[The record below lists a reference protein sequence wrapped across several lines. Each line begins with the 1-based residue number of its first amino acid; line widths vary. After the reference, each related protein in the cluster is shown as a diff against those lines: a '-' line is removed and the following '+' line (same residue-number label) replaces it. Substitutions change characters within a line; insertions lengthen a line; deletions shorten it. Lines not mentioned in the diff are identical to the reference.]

1 MPFMSLLS
9 SPAIIGGGLSL
20 VGGLLGGSAAKS
32 SANTQADAARYA
44 AEHQQRQFDL
54 INQQQAPYRGY
65 GYTALNQIGGLL
77 GGQTPMYDAQG
88 KPVLDASGQP
98 MTQQGTGYL
107 TRQFGPEDLKT
118 SLAPN
123 YEFMLKEGQRAAR
136 QRLNAGGSGG
146 SDIDRGIT
154 RFAEDYASNAYQ
166 NAFQNFSAQRKDIYN
181 TLASIAGIGQTGQS
195 ATNAANAALGTN
207 LSSLATGSAAVQGAG
222 QVAAANAYGGA
233 LGNIGGYSYLQGLRN
248 PNQQNQQAPAP
259 IQIGPSQ
266 PAIIPEGAQQMSM
279 QGVYSPTIG

>member
-1 MPFMSLLS
+1 MPFMALIS
-9 SPAIIGGGLSL
+9 SPAVIGGGLSL
-20 VGGLLGGSAAKS
+20 LGGVLGANAAESAAD
-32 SANTQADAARYA
+32 TQSNAARYA
-44 AEHQQRQFDL
+44 ADLQQRQFNL
-54 INQQQAPYRGY
+54 INEQQAPYRGY

-77 GGQTPMYDAQG
+77 GGQTPMYDTQG
-88 KPVLDASGQP
+88 KPVLDANGKP
-98 MTQQGTGYL
+98 MMQTGSGYL

-136 QRLNAGGSGG
+136 QRLNANGSGG

-166 NAFQNFSAQRKDIYN
+166 NAFNNFSSQRKDIYN
-181 TLASIAGIGQTGQS
+181 TLAGIAGIGQTGQS
-195 ATNAANAALGTN
+195 AVNAANQALGTN

-233 LGNIGGYSYLQGLRN
+233 LGNIGGYNYLQALRN
-248 PNQQNQQAPAP
+248 PSQQQQAPAP
-259 IQIGPSQ
+259 IQIGPSS
-266 PAIIPEGAQQMSM
+266 PALIGAGAQQQSM
-279 QGVYSPTIG
+279 QGTYYPTLG

>member
-1 MPFMSLLS
+1 MAFMSLLA
-9 SPAIIGGGLSL
+9 SPAVIGGGLSL

-44 AEHQQRQFDL
+44 ADLQQRQFDL

-77 GGQTPMYDAQG
+77 GGQTPMYDQQG
-88 KPVLDASGQP
+88 KPMLDANGQP

-107 TRQFGPEDLKT
+107 TKQFGPEDLKT
-118 SLAPN
+118 NLAPN

-136 QRLNAGGSGG
+136 QRLNTGGGG

-154 RFAEDYASNAYQ
+154 KFAEDYASNAYQ

-181 TLASIAGIGQTGQS
+181 TLAGIAGIGQTGQT
-195 ATNAANAALGTN
+195 AVNAANQNLGTN
-207 LSSLATGSAAVQGAG
+207 LSNLATGSAAVQGAG

-248 PNQQNQQAPAP
+248 PNQQQAPAP
-259 IQIGPSQ
+259 IQVGPSQ
-266 PAIIPEGAQQMSM
+266 PALIGAGAQQQSM
-279 QGVYSPTIG
+279 QGAYYPTLG

>member
-1 MPFMSLLS
+1 MPLGLLAN
-9 SPAIIGGGLSL
+9 PAVIGGGLSL
-20 VGGLLGGSAAKS
+20 LGGIFGGKAAKS
-32 SANTQADAARYA
+32 SADIQADAARYA
-44 AEHQQRQFDL
+44 ADLQQRQFNL
-54 INQQQAPYRGY
+54 INEQQAPYRGY

-77 GGQTPMYDAQG
+77 GGQTPMYDQQG
-88 KPVLDASGQP
+88 KPMLDASGQP
-98 MTQQGTGYL
+98 MMQEGSGYL

-154 RFAEDYASNAYQ
+154 RFAEDYAGNAYQ
-166 NAFQNFSAQRKDIYN
+166 QAFQNFSNQRKDIYN
-181 TLASIAGIGQTGQS
+181 TLAGIAGIGQTGQS
-195 ATNAANAALGTN
+195 AVNAANQALGTN
-207 LSSLATGSAAVQGAG
+207 LSSLATGAAAVQGAG

-233 LGNIGGYSYLQGLRN
+233 LGNIGGYNYLQALRS
-248 PNQQNQQAPAP
+248 PNQQQAPAP

-266 PAIIPEGAQQMSM
+266 PALIPQGTQQQSM
-279 QGVYSPTIG
+279 QGTFNPTIG

>member
-1 MPFMSLLS
+1 MLAALATVGG
-9 SPAIIGGGLSL
+9 AIIG
-20 VGGLLGGSAAKS
+20 
-32 SANTQADAARYA
+32 ADASRSASNRQVDA
-44 AEHQQRQFDL
+44 SNRALDLQREQFNL

-77 GGQTPMYDAQG
+77 GGSTPTYDAEG
-88 KPVLDASGQP
+88 KPVLDANGQP
-98 MTQQGTGYL
+98 VMQQGSGYL

-166 NAFQNFSAQRKDIYN
+166 NAFQNFSNQRKDIYN
-181 TLASIAGIGQTGQS
+181 TLAGIAGIGQTGQT
-195 ATNAANAALGTN
+195 ATNTAASNYGTN
-207 LSSLATGSAAVQGAG
+207 ASNLMTGIGNAQAAGAIG
-222 QVAAANAYGGA
+222 SANAYGNAFGQ
-233 LGNIGGYSYLQGLRN
+233 IGGMSYLNNLTRQ
-248 PNQQNQQAPAP
+248 PAP
-259 IQIGPSQ
+259 IQTGPTQ
-266 PAIIPEGAQQMSM
+266 PALIGSGAQQTSM
-279 QGVYSPTIG
+279 QGGYFPTIG

>member
-1 MPFMSLLS
+1 MPFMALISN
-9 SPAIIGGGLSL
+9 PAVIGGGLSL
-20 VGGLLGGSAAKS
+20 LGGVLGADAAQSAAD
-32 SANTQADAARYA
+32 TQAAAARYA
-44 AEHQQRQFDL
+44 ADLQQKQFNL
-54 INQQQAPYRGY
+54 INEQQAPYRGY

-77 GGQTPMYDAQG
+77 GGQTPTYDAEG
-88 KPVLDASGQP
+88 KPVLNAQGQP
-98 MTQQGTGYL
+98 VMQTGSGYL

-123 YEFMLKEGQRAAR
+123 YEFMLREGQRAAR

-181 TLASIAGIGQTGQS
+181 TLAGIAGIGQTGQS
-195 ATNAANAALGTN
+195 ATNAANQALGTN
-207 LSSLATGSAAVQGAG
+207 LSNLATSAGAAQAAG
-222 QVAAANAYGGA
+222 QVGAANAYSGA

-248 PNQQNQQAPAP
+248 NQQAPAP
-259 IQIGPSQ
+259 IQIGPTS
-266 PAIIPEGAQQMSM
+266 PALMGTGLQQQSM
-279 QGVYSPTIG
+279 QGVYNPMIG

>member
-1 MPFMSLLS
+1 MAFMSLLA
-9 SPAIIGGGLSL
+9 SPAVIGGGLSL

-44 AEHQQRQFDL
+44 ADLQQRQFDL

-77 GGQTPMYDAQG
+77 GGQTPMYDQQG
-88 KPVLDASGQP
+88 KPMLDANGQP

-107 TRQFGPEDLKT
+107 TKQFGAEDLKT

-136 QRLNAGGSGG
+136 QRMNVGSGG

-154 RFAEDYASNAYQ
+154 KFAEDYASNAYQ

-181 TLASIAGIGQTGQS
+181 TLAGIAGIGQTGQT
-195 ATNAANAALGTN
+195 AVNAANQNLGTN
-207 LSSLATGSAAVQGAG
+207 LSNLATGSAAVQGAG

-233 LGNIGGYSYLQGLRN
+233 LSNIGGYSYLQGLRS
-248 PNQQNQQAPAP
+248 PNQQNQQSIAP

-266 PAIIPEGAQQMSM
+266 PAIPGAGAQQTTML
-279 QGVYSPTIG
+279 GDFNYRAA

>member
-1 MPFMSLLS
+1 MALIS
-9 SPAIIGGGLSL
+9 SPAVIGGGLSL
-20 VGGLLGGSAAKS
+20 LGGVLGANAAESAAD
-32 SANTQADAARYA
+32 TQSNAARYA
-44 AEHQQRQFDL
+44 ADLQQRQFNL
-54 INQQQAPYRGY
+54 INEQQAPYRSY

-77 GGQTPMYDAQG
+77 GGQTPMYDQQG
-88 KPVLDASGQP
+88 KPMLDANGQP
-98 MTQQGTGYL
+98 MMQTGSGYL

-166 NAFQNFSAQRKDIYN
+166 NAFQNFSNQRKDIYN
-181 TLASIAGIGQTGQS
+181 TLAGIAGIGQTGQT
-195 ATNAANAALGTN
+195 ATNAANQALGTN
-207 LSSLATGSAAVQGAG
+207 LSNLATSAGAAQAAG
-222 QVAAANAYGGA
+222 QVGVANAYGGA

-248 PNQQNQQAPAP
+248 NQQAPAP
-259 IQIGPSQ
+259 IQNMGV
-266 PAIIPEGAQQMSM
+266 GAQQQSM
-279 QGVYSPTIG
+279 QGAYNPMIG